1 MPSLYDLL
9 LKTSR
14 TFALAIPLL
23 PEPTRSTTC
32 LAYLLFRVADTLEDA
47 GTWSRVA
54 RLDAL
59 AEWADLLV
67 APDPVRA
74 RSASLRWTANE
85 ATHHEG
91 YKELLTALPEVLTEL
106 ARAEAGTQRIVREH
120 ALRTVKGMRETLERG
135 DAGGNVRITSLEDLR
150 AYCYIVAGIVG
161 ELLTEI
167 FVHDCPALAGVKETL
182 VDNQVKFG
190 EGLQLVNI
198 LKDEAQDAEEGRI
211 YLPGSVVRSDIVE
224 LAREDLVGARRYIGA
239 LERGGAPPGFS
250 AFTSLSAELAE
261 ATLALLQKDGPGAK
275 VPRADVLR
283 MFARYRLAA
292 SAPVAADHSAIAQ
305 SGK

>member
-47 GTWSRVA
+47 GTWSKVA

-59 AEWADLLV
+59 KEWADLLPGADPARAKV
-67 APDPVRA
+67 ASR
-74 RSASLRWTANE
+74 RWTANE
-85 ATHHEG
+85 VTHHEG
-91 YKELLTALPEVLTEL
+91 YQQLMEAMPEVLGEL
-106 ARAEAGTQRIVREH
+106 WRMDAEPRRIVTEH
-120 ALRTVKGMRETLERG
+120 ALRTVKGMQSVLERG
-135 DAGGNVRITSLEDLR
+135 DDAGNVRIRTVEDLR
-150 AYCYIVAGIVG
+150 DYCYIVAGIVG
-161 ELLTEI
+161 ELLTEL
-167 FVHDCPALAGVKETL
+167 FVHDCPALKPVKQIL
-182 VDNQVKFG
+182 VDNQVQFG

-198 LKDEAQDAEEGRI
+198 LKDESQDAEEGRV
-211 YLPGSVVRSDIVE
+211 YLPSSVDRSTILD
-224 LAREDLVGARRYIGA
+224 LARQDLVCARRYIGA
-239 LERGGAPPGFS
+239 LERGGPPGFS
-250 AFTSLSAELAE
+250 AFTALSAELAE
-261 ATLALLQKDGPGAK
+261 KTLERLAEDGPGAK
-275 VPRADVLR
+275 VPRATVLQ

-292 SAPVAADHSAIAQ
+292 SAPWKADHSASAQ

>member
-1 MPSLYDLL
+1 M
-9 LKTSR
+9 
-14 TFALAIPLL
+14 
-23 PEPTRSTTC
+23 
-32 LAYLLFRVADTLEDA
+32 
-47 GTWSRVA
+47 
-54 RLDAL
+54 
-59 AEWADLLV
+59 
-67 APDPVRA
+67 
-74 RSASLRWTANE
+74 
-85 ATHHEG
+85 
-91 YKELLTALPEVLTEL
+91 
-106 ARAEAGTQRIVREH
+106 REH

-167 FVHDCPALAGVKETL
+167 FVHDCPALAAVKETL

-261 ATLALLQKDGPGAK
+261 ATLARLQTDGPGAK

-292 SAPVAADHSAIAQ
+292 SAPAAADHSAIAQ